1 MFKKVGK
8 IILQPTIQKT
18 STDNTMNI
26 TLLIKDNV
34 MEIIS
39 EKTDGLMKEV
49 ITLNT
54 ENTSDL
60 MMESKKLMITLLF
73 IGLIAFILFFLILI
87 LSCVTICFIL
97 WSYACAKRE
106 YKRIEEEVELHKC
119 YNIPLDYISINKS
132 PDYSNAILV

>member
-1 MFKKVGK
+1 
-8 IILQPTIQKT
+8 
-18 STDNTMNI
+18 MNI

-39 EKTDGLMKEV
+39 AKNDGLMREV

-60 MMESKKLMITLLF
+60 MMESKKLMIILLF

-87 LSCVTICFIL
+87 LSCVTICLIL
-97 WSYACAKRE
+97 CSHTRAKRQ
-106 YKRIEEEVELHKC
+106 YKRLKDEEEVELQKC
-119 YNIPLDYISINKS
+119 YNILSDYSSINKS

>member
-1 MFKKVGK
+1 
-8 IILQPTIQKT
+8 
-18 STDNTMNI
+18 MNI

-39 EKTDGLMKEV
+39 AKTDGLMREV

-60 MMESKKLMITLLF
+60 MMESKKLMIILLF

-87 LSCVTICFIL
+87 LSCFTICFIL
-97 WSYACAKRE
+97 CSHTCAKRE
-106 YKRIEEEVELHKC
+106 YKRLKDEEEVELQKC
-119 YNIPLDYISINKS
+119 YNISSNYCSINKS